1 MRIGISGT
9 RLTRHASVDRVAE
22 HAAQAAEDGFAS
34 YWMAEH
40 PTGGFDALTV
50 LTLVGT
56 RVPAIEIGSA
66 IIPIF
71 PRHPMVLAGQALT
84 ARSVLGERFT
94 LGIGLSHATMM
105 AELGIGFEQPIG
117 RLREYLSVLLPLL
130 EAGRVEFEG
139 EQYQTT
145 ASVFGAPVTP
155 LPVVAAALGPQAL
168 RVAGARTQGTILSW
182 VGPRTVREHI
192 APRLNEA
199 AAAAGRPAP
208 RIIAGLPVCVTD
220 DAATIRAE
228 IDRTSAIYGELPS
241 YRAMFDREGV
251 ATPAEVAIVG
261 SEAEVA
267 EMIGGMADAGV
278 TDFVASEF
286 APAAADAERTRA
298 LLKTLLA

>member
-56 RVPAIEIGSA
+56 RVPEIEIGSA

-84 ARSVLGERFT
+84 ARSVLGDRFT
-94 LGIGLSHATMM
+94 LGIGLSHESMM
-105 AELGIGFEQPIG
+105 AELGIGFERPIG

-130 EAGRVEFEG
+130 EAGHVDFEG
-139 EQYQTT
+139 SDYQTEAT
-145 ASVFGAPVTP
+145 VFGAPEQPVP
-155 LPVVAAALGPQAL
+155 VVVAALGAQAL
-168 RVAGARTQGTILSW
+168 RVAGTRTQGTILSW
-182 VGPRTVREHI
+182 VGPRTIREHI
-192 APRLNEA
+192 APRINEA
-199 AAAAGRPAP
+199 ASAAGRPAP
-208 RIIAGLPVCVTD
+208 RIVAGLPVCVTD
-220 DAATIRAE
+220 DPEAIRAA
-228 IDRTSAIYGELPS
+228 ISQTSAMYGDLPS

-251 ATPAEVAIVG
+251 THPGEVALTG
-261 SEAEVA
+261 NEAEVTA
-267 EMIGGMADAGV
+267 MINGMAEAGV
-278 TDFVASEF
+278 TDFIASEF
-286 APAAADAERTRA
+286 TPTAVDRERTRA
-298 LLKTLLA
+298 LLRTLL